1 MLEPREVVVPDT
13 ISSKTFMD
21 INNLIAGLQEL
32 KYTDDYDRINI
43 FIKIRLLLT
52 AQKNVTEVTT
62 DTEKKSG
69 RN

>member
-1 MLEPREVVVPDT
+1 
-13 ISSKTFMD
+13 MD

-52 AQKNVTEVTT
+52 AQKKVTEVTT